1 MPQPPVP
8 APVPDPVPDPAAIA
22 AVTRRLGASPH
33 RLSAAQVSRFWQ
45 DGVLGPLACGAPQLQ
60 GLLDQL
66 LNASASE
73 AITAAM
79 PGRDRD
85 GKRNLHDP
93 QQHLLSVRELARHA
107 SIVHPVAQLLG
118 SAELSFFQARFRVK
132 APQQADP
139 QPWHQDVGRNHG
151 GLFRD
156 GSPIPSL
163 TVWLSLDGA
172 DAASGG
178 VVALPGSHR
187 QLLGNWPAGFHG
199 LRELQ
204 ASLDTRQARVLATP
218 AHHFQIFHSWTVHC
232 SLSNDSPR
240 RRSAL
245 ILRYMPRRHAV
256 DVSFHHDPCGLS

>member
-1 MPQPPVP
+1 ML
-8 APVPDPVPDPAAIA
+8 ARVPDQAPDPAALD

-33 RLSAAQVSRFWQ
+33 RLSATQVSRFWQ
-45 DGVLGPLACGAPQLQ
+45 DGVLGPLPCGAPQLQ

-66 LNASASE
+66 LHASTPSALSE
-73 AITAAM
+73 AM
-79 PGRDRD
+79 PGGDGG
-85 GKRNLHDP
+85 GKRNLYDP
-93 QQHLLSVRELARHA
+93 QQHLPSVRELARHA

-139 QPWHQDVGRNHG
+139 QPWHQDVGSYHG
-151 GLFRD
+151 GLFLD

-204 ASLDTRQARVLATP
+204 TSLDTSQARILTTP

-232 SLSNDSPR
+232 SLSNSSPR